1 MNRLTLAVGGAF
13 ASLLVSH
20 VHAQTTSYADMRTWQ
35 LQGVTGGNWVDP
47 RNITQPFTS
56 ATSGR
61 SVFQTVNNTI
71 GTMFLVSNDSNVIN
85 RAVWGT
91 LRIESRHTDSLGNCS
106 PSCSTFETDNDWL
119 GFVVGYRN
127 VTGDPAFPEEYV
139 GFTWD
144 RDSGAT
150 SPYGLPSNG
159 SAQEGLFMVRAA
171 PPAANG
177 DPTGAGASIIDSH
190 TGAGTG
196 WRYDTD
202 YQFRIL
208 YTADLIRVY
217 INDVLRLEATPAQA
231 GMTTF
236 NAGQFGFTNASQ
248 ANVLFG
254 NVREADATS
263 FDTAPIA
270 SDDLFYYGLTWGASY
285 DATNV
290 FDTDVDPRASGILDN
305 DYDPDGD
312 AFTLRVGGVDLLTP
326 GASTTIPG
334 AQGGSFTVYGNGRF
348 VYTAASDYQTRGPYQ
363 DTFDYTLV
371 DEDGTHTATVTVTVQ
386 ETNTTP
392 DDIQLTD
399 LSTGSTSDI
408 RIDFG
413 AAADTQ
419 IATVATIENNVGEL
433 DEYDYELSNASNGA
447 FAIKDNKL
455 VVRDTTALNGSATH
469 TIVIRSTDVEGQA
482 VSRTFTVH
490 VDPNAAP
497 TSANASVSVPA
508 NTATAFG
515 LADFPFSDTDGDSF
529 ASLQITSVPA
539 QGALF
544 LDLDNDGIL
553 DGGEQVQV
561 NFNDVVTRAQLTG
574 GLLKYLLNTASNTT
588 DTFGFK
594 VGDGAAY
601 ATSASTMTVSVTT
614 DPCVPNPNSVG
625 CLAADSDGDGLTNA
639 QEDSLGT
646 GRNTADSDGDGT
658 NDGTEV
664 GGNVNAPLDSDGD
677 GAINA
682 LESSTLDSDNDG
694 VPNQSDANNTNPCVP
709 NANSAAC
716 LAADSDGDG
725 LTNAQEDAL
734 HTDRNNPDTDGD
746 GINDGAEVGGNP
758 SQPIDTDGDGIPD
771 VLERGNNDADGDG
784 VSDASD
790 LDSDNDGIP
799 DSVETNN
806 GVPRDT
812 DNDGVPDHLDR
823 DSDGDGIP
831 DALEA
836 GQNGGTPLDTDGDG
850 DPDTLDRD
858 SDGDG
863 IPDELEANLSGQ
875 DSDGDGID
883 DAFDADTTGESD
895 MNGDGVGDSASL
907 RDSDHDGSPDHLDT
921 DTDGDG
927 ILDTAEGGLGGN
939 DSDNDG
945 IDDAIDP
952 QSTGGS
958 DTDGDGVDDSYV
970 LPDNDGDGVPDTTDL
985 DSDNDGVFD
994 VVEGGLIDRDNDARA
1009 DAGQTPV
1016 STPRDTD
1023 GDGTPD
1029 VVDLD
1034 SDGDGTFDIV
1044 ESGFERFDGDGDGR
1058 IDAGTDSDADG
1069 IADTADPAPL
1079 VPGAYADRDGDG
1091 VADVLDLDLDNDGIR
1106 DSVEGAGDADGDGLP
1121 NLADRDSDND
1131 GIPDLVEAGGVDVDG
1146 NGIADNLADA
1156 NGNGLADVYESAGG
1170 GAALPVPDT
1179 DSDGAADYIDVDS
1192 DGDSISD
1199 VYEAGGVDANNDGR
1213 IDSIVDANGDGLADS
1228 VDVSLG
1234 GARLER
1240 TDTDRDGKVDYL
1252 DTDSDGDGISDRN
1265 EGRADSDG
1273 DGVADYRDQPGKLG
1287 TAVSGTGSFTW
1298 LWLGALLGLA
1308 ALRRKIHPSA
1318 LAVVAVVGFAG
1329 LSSSETFAADAADE
1343 TGVYV
1348 GADVGVSWLEPED
1361 RGGGYV
1367 VDDDRSEGW
1376 RLVGGYSWSPRWS
1389 VELFYIDAGK
1399 AGIGSDNAAVGH
1411 LGDIEYQMY
1420 GGGIEWRPLGVE
1432 ELVYPVLKVGAS
1444 SIDNSATDTRIN
1456 FDRENS
1462 LSYYFGVGGALRLN
1476 PRWSVQAEWVSYDKD
1491 DSFLSLG
1498 VRKRW

>member
-1 MNRLTLAVGGAF
+1 MNRFTLAVGGAV

-35 LQGVTGGNWVDP
+35 LQGVAGGNWVDP

-61 SVFQTVNNTI
+61 SVFQTVNNTA

-91 LRIESRHTDSLGNCS
+91 LRIEQRHTDSLGNCS
-106 PSCSTFETDNDWL
+106 PTCSTFEADNDWL

-127 VTGDPAFPEEYV
+127 LTGDPAFPEEYV
-139 GFTWD
+139 GFTWN

-150 SPYGLPSNG
+150 SPYGLPTG
-159 SAQEGLFMVRAA
+159 TPQEGLFMVRAA

-177 DPTGAGASIIDSH
+177 DPTGAGGSIIDSN
-190 TGAGTG
+190 TGVGTG

-208 YTADLIRVY
+208 YTTNLIRVY
-217 INDVLRLEATPAQA
+217 INDVLQLEATPTDA
-231 GMTTF
+231 GMASF
-236 NAGQFGFTNASQ
+236 KSGQFGFTNASQ

-263 FDTAPIA
+263 FDTAPVA
-270 SDDLFYYGLTWGASY
+270 SDDLFYYGLTWGAAY

-290 FDTDVDPRASGILDN
+290 FDTDLDPRASGILDN

-312 AFTLRVGGVDLLTP
+312 AFTLRVGGVDVTS
-326 GASTTIPG
+326 ASPRTIAG
-334 AQGGSFTVYGNGRF
+334 TQGGSFTVYSNGRF

-392 DDIQLTD
+392 DEITLTD
-399 LSTGSTSDI
+399 LNTGSTSDI

-419 IATVATIENNVGEL
+419 IATIATVENSVGEL
-433 DEYDYELSNASNGA
+433 DEYDYELANASNGA
-447 FAIKDNKL
+447 FAIKDNRL
-455 VVRDTTALNGSATH
+455 VVRDTAALNASATH
-469 TIVIRSTDVEGQA
+469 TIVIRSTDVEGQS
-482 VSRTFTVH
+482 VSRTFTIH

-497 TSANASVSVPA
+497 TSANASVGATA
-508 NTATAFG
+508 NIAKAFG
-515 LADFPFSDTDGDSF
+515 LADFPYSDADGDAF
-529 ASLQITSVPA
+529 ASVLITSVPT

-544 LDLDNDGIL
+544 LDLDNDGSV

-561 NFNDVVTRAQLTG
+561 NFNDVVTRTQLING
-574 GLLKYLLNTASNTT
+574 ALKYLLNTSSNTT
-588 DTFGFK
+588 DTFGFR
-594 VGDGAAY
+594 VGDGSAFAA
-601 ATSASTMTVSVTT
+601 SASTMTVSVTT
-614 DPCVPNPNSVG
+614 NPCLPDPNSAG
-625 CLAADSDGDGLTNA
+625 
-639 QEDSLGT
+639 
-646 GRNTADSDGDGT
+646 
-658 NDGTEV
+658 
-664 GGNVNAPLDSDGD
+664 
-677 GAINA
+677 
-682 LESSTLDSDNDG
+682 
-694 VPNQSDANNTNPCVP
+694 
-709 NANSAAC
+709 C

-758 SQPIDTDGDGIPD
+758 SQPTDTDNDGIPD
-771 VLERGNNDADGDG
+771 VLERGNGDADGDG
-784 VSDASD
+784 VPDASD

-799 DSVETNN
+799 DAVETNN
-806 GVPRDT
+806 GLPRDT
-812 DNDGVPDHLDR
+812 DNDGIPDHLDR
-823 DSDGDGIP
+823 DSDADGIP

-850 DPDTLDRD
+850 DPDYLDRD
-858 SDGDG
+858 SDDDG
-863 IPDELEANLSGQ
+863 IPDALEADLSGH
-875 DSDGDGID
+875 DTDGDGID
-883 DAFDADTTGESD
+883 DAFDADTTGEPD

-907 RDSDHDGSPDHLDT
+907 RDLDHDGQPDHLDT

-927 ILDTAEGGLGGN
+927 ILDTAEGGLSGN

-945 IDDAIDP
+945 IDDAMDP

-958 DTDGDGVDDSYV
+958 DTDGDGIDDSYA
-970 LPDNDGDGVPDTTDL
+970 LPDSDGDGVPDTSDL

-994 VVEGGLIDRDNDARA
+994 VIEAGLIDRDRDARA

-1016 STPRDTD
+1016 STPRDAD
-1023 GDGTPD
+1023 GDGMPD
-1029 VVDLD
+1029 YVDLD

-1044 ESGFERFDGDGDGR
+1044 EGGFERFDGDGDGS
-1058 IDAGTDSDADG
+1058 IDAGADSDGDG
-1069 IADTADPAPL
+1069 IPDTADPAPL

-1091 VADVLDLDLDNDGIR
+1091 IADALDLDLDNDGIA
-1106 DSVEGAGDADGDGLP
+1106 DSVEGASDADGDGLP

-1131 GIPDLVEAGGVDVDG
+1131 GITDVVEAGGVDVDG
-1146 NGIADNLADA
+1146 NGLADNMADS
-1156 NGNGLADVYESAGG
+1156 NGNGLADIYESAGG
-1170 GAALPVPDT
+1170 GTALPVPDT
-1179 DSDGAADYIDVDS
+1179 DADGMADYIDIDS

-1199 VYEAGGVDANNDGR
+1199 VYEAGGVDVNNDGR
-1213 IDSIVDANGDGLADS
+1213 IDSIVDSNGDGLADS

-1234 GARLER
+1234 GIRLQR
-1240 TDTDRDGKVDYL
+1240 TDTDQDGKADYL
-1252 DTDSDGDGISDRN
+1252 DTDSDGDGTTDRS
-1265 EGRADSDG
+1265 EGTSDSDG
-1273 DGVADYRDQPGKLG
+1273 DGVADYRDQPGKLS

-1308 ALRRKIHPSA
+1308 ALRRKVHPSA
-1318 LAVVAVVGFAG
+1318 LAVVAVAG
-1329 LSSSETFAADAADE
+1329 ISSFNSSETFANDATE
-1343 TGVYV
+1343 QTGLYV

-1376 RLVGGYSWSPRWS
+1376 RLLGGYSWSPRWS

-1411 LGDIEYQMY
+1411 LGELEYEMY

-1432 ELVYPVLKVGAS
+1432 ERLYPMLKVGAA
-1444 SIDNSATDTRIN
+1444 SIENRSTDSRIN

-1462 LSYYFGVGGALRLN
+1462 LSYYFGVGGAFRIDA
-1476 PRWSVQAEWVSYDKD
+1476 RWSLQAEWVSYDKD